1 METRSPWVRVTGRS
15 RSAKKSWK
23 TLRLEVAEPS
33 APEGVDA
40 SIAMRQVVMES
51 AMGISMLALPLPS
64 VMISGL
70 M

>member
-1 METRSPWVRVTGRS
+1 METRSPCVRVTGRS

-23 TLRLEVAEPS
+23 TLRLEVPLPN
-33 APEGVDA
+33 APWVVEA
-40 SIAMRQVVMES
+40 SMAMCQVVMES
-51 AMGISMLALPLPS
+51 AMGMAMVAAPFLS